1 MPLDTLLPTIGDR
14 LRSRRLALGLTQAAL
29 SRAAG
34 VSVRFLVQ
42 LEQGEGNIS
51 VTRLAEVCGALQL
64 SLEALFAGLGPG
76 APRKVALVGL
86 RGAGKSTV
94 GAALAERLEA
104 PFIEL
109 DRRVEERAGMRLG
122 EVFELRGEAYFRS
135 IEAAVVDEVLAEPGP
150 AVLAAG
156 GSLVTAASP
165 WARLREGAYTV
176 WLRASPESH
185 LDRVRAQ
192 GDLRPM
198 RGRPEPLAELRA
210 ILDERASLYAQAAMT
225 LDTDRLGVDGVVARI
240 ADAVGARA

>member
-1 MPLDTLLPTIGDR
+1 MDTLLTALGTR
-14 LRSRRLALGLTQAAL
+14 LRARRLALGLTQGAL
-29 SRAAG
+29 SEAAG

-51 VTRLAEVCGALQL
+51 VARLATVCEALQL
-64 SLEALFAGLGPG
+64 SLESLFAGLGPG

-94 GAALAERLEA
+94 GQALAERVGA

-122 EVFELRGEAYFRS
+122 ELFELRGEAYFRT
-135 IEAAVVDEVLAEPGP
+135 IEASVVDEVLAEAGP
-150 AVLAAG
+150 VVLAAG
-156 GSLVTAASP
+156 GSLVTSPGP
-165 WARLREGAYTV
+165 WARLRERALTV

-185 LDRVRAQ
+185 LERVRAQ

-198 RGRPEPLAELRA
+198 RGRPEPLAELRS
-210 ILDERASLYAQAAMT
+210 ILDERAPLYAQAALT
-225 LDTDRLGVDGVVARI
+225 LDTDRLGVPAVVSRI
-240 ADAVGARA
+240 AEAFVR